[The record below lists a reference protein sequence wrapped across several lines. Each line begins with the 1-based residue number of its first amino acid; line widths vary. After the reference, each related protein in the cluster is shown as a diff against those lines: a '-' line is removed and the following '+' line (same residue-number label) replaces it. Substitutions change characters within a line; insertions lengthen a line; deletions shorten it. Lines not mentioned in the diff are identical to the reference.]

1 MNAAP
6 LPSCLPVALLGAGAG
21 GRASLFVLQTAFILL
36 SARLL
41 GRLFERQFRLPSMMG
56 ELVAGILIGPFALGA
71 IPWPGLGPLFARGS
85 NGAVLTPE
93 IGGLATLGSLVLLF
107 FSGLETDL
115 RMFLRYSRAGS
126 LVGIGGV
133 VVSFFAGAA
142 SAPLLG
148 LCDSWTQP
156 AALFLGAIATAT
168 SVGITARILSEKKK
182 TSSPEGVTILAA
194 AVLDD
199 VLGILVLAVV
209 LAMSAL
215 VRTGDSIRWLG
226 LVGLGIKVILLWLL
240 FTAAGIA
247 GSRRLARGLR
257 LLGSTQAMAEFALG
271 LAFLLAGVMEALGL
285 AMIIGAFIMGLS
297 LSNTDLAHVV
307 REHLQGAYDTLVP
320 VFFCVMGLMIDFP
333 AMKSVLWSGLAF
345 TAVCVVSKFAGC
357 YLPARFARFNHRGAL
372 RIGLGMIPR
381 GEVAL
386 VIASLGL
393 ASGAVSEAVFS
404 VAVVMTLLTTLL
416 TPAAIARAFHGGAG
430 VRAGQEGGENLDVIR
445 LDLPGADLARFVA
458 DRIAQ
463 AFRNEEFFVSLM
475 ERSPPVYQIR
485 KEDIVF
491 TLRVEDRAVLL
502 DSERRNT
509 HIARFILLE
518 EVLLFKTLSAD
529 LEKIA
534 KSRTLGDRMAND
546 LFS

>member
-1 MNAAP
+1 LS
-6 LPSCLPVALLGAGAG
+6 LPPHPVALLGAGSG
-21 GRASLFVLQTAFILL
+21 ERATLFVIQTAFILL

-41 GRLFERQFRLPSMMG
+41 GRLFERRLRLPGMLG
-56 ELVAGILIGPFALGA
+56 ELAAGILIGPFALGA
-71 IPWPGLGPLFARGS
+71 IPLPGIGPLFAHGPE
-85 NGAVLTPE
+85 GALLSPE
-93 IGGLATLGSLVLLF
+93 LNGLATLGSLVLLF

-133 VVSFFAGAA
+133 VISFFAGATC
-142 SAPLLG
+142 APLLG

-156 AALFLGAIATAT
+156 AALFLGAISTAT

-199 VLGILVLAVV
+199 VLGILVLAIV

-215 VRTGDSIRWLG
+215 VQNGDKIRWLG

-257 LLGSTQAMAEFALG
+257 FLGSTQAMAEFALG

-320 VFFCVMGLMIDFP
+320 IFFCVMGLMIDFP
-333 AMKSVLWSGLAF
+333 AMKGVIWGGLVF
-345 TAVCVVSKFAGC
+345 TVVCAASKLIGC
-357 YLPARFARFNHRGAL
+357 YLPARLSQFNHRGAL

-393 ASGAVSEAVFS
+393 ASGAVSNAVFS
-404 VAVVMTLLTTLL
+404 VAVMMTMLTTLL
-416 TPAAIARAFHGGAG
+416 TPAVIARAFHGGSG
-430 VRAGQEGGENLDVIR
+430 VRAGREGGEPQDVLR
-445 LDLPGADLARFVA
+445 LDLPGAELARFVVE
-458 DRIAQ
+458 RIAQ

-475 ERSPPVYQIR
+475 DRDPPVYQIR

-491 TLRVEDRAVLL
+491 TLRVEDHSVLL
-502 DSERRNT
+502 DSDRRNT

-534 KSRTLGDRMAND
+534 TSRALGDRIVRD